1 MRVTNYKEKQN
12 FLVSYS
18 LFMFSYYEFANTIYV
33 YIQLFVQYWDLEW
46 VVTWTEKIMFF
57 LIY

>member
-33 YIQLFVQYWDLEW
+33 YIKLFVQYWDLEW